1 MKKYSVRLY
10 FHTFMNVEV
19 EAENKEDAI
28 DMARWEDV
36 GSYCQDIVCNCE
48 EDDEPDVE
56 LIEEDRV

>member
-10 FHTFMNVEV
+10 FHTFMDVEV

-28 DMARWEDV
+28 DTARWEDI

-48 EDDEPDVE
+48 EGDEPDVE
-56 LIEEDRV
+56 LIEED